1 VAVSGGESRARVRR
15 AKTEA
20 LESAGMMRWLLT
32 YADMITLLLAL
43 FIILFA
49 ISNISAVKF
58 NRLARAISG
67 GFSSTDAINNP
78 PNGGTTGAQRG
89 RTDEANMAS
98 VKAQLDKYI
107 AQQNLKS
114 KVQTRIGKQGLVIT
128 LLSDKTYYDS
138 GSAELRPETKRLL
151 DVVAGQLR
159 NVRNEVRVEGST
171 DNVPIAT
178 AQYPTNWELS
188 AARATGVTRYLV
200 EHERIDPTRISFAGF
215 GQFRPKF
222 ANDSDAHRQQ
232 NRRVDIVI
240 LNGPSTQSSINESNI
255 DNAGSTA
262 NGDGPSAAA
271 SSPDRNAVARSD
283 RGPHATR
290 GGRAARGGAPLE

>member
-1 VAVSGGESRARVRR
+1 MAVSGGESRSRLRR
-15 AKTEA
+15 AGNREA

-58 NRLARAISG
+58 NKLARAIAG

-89 RTDEANMAS
+89 RTEEANMAS

-107 AQQNLKS
+107 AKQNIQS
-114 KVQTRIGKQGLVIT
+114 KVQTRIDKQGLVIT
-128 LLSDKTYYDS
+128 LLSDKAYYDS
-138 GSAELRPETKRLL
+138 GSADLRPETKQLL

-178 AQYPTNWELS
+178 AEYPTNWELS

-200 EHERIDPTRISFAGF
+200 EHDKIVPTRISFAGF
-215 GQFRPKF
+215 GEFRPKF
-222 ANDSDAHRQQ
+222 PNDSDAHRQQ

-240 LNGPSTQSSINESNI
+240 LNGTPTPS
-255 DNAGSTA
+255 
-262 NGDGPSAAA
+262 PAAEA
-271 SSPDRNAVARSD
+271 Q
-283 RGPHATR
+283 
-290 GGRAARGGAPLE
+290 

>member
-1 VAVSGGESRARVRR
+1 MAVSGSESRSRLRR
-15 AKTEA
+15 AKAEA

-49 ISNISAVKF
+49 ISTISAVKF
-58 NRLARAISG
+58 NKLAQAIAG
-67 GFSSTDAINNP
+67 GFSSTDLVNNP
-78 PNGGTTGAQRG
+78 PNGGTTGAQHG
-89 RTDEANMAS
+89 RTDEANMAA

-107 AQQNLKS
+107 AQQSLRS

-178 AQYPTNWELS
+178 AQFPTNWELS

-222 ANDSDAHRQQ
+222 PNDSDAHRQQ

-240 LNGPSTQSSINESNI
+240 LNGNATPS
-255 DNAGSTA
+255 
-262 NGDGPSAAA
+262 PAAEA
-271 SSPDRNAVARSD
+271 Q
-283 RGPHATR
+283 
-290 GGRAARGGAPLE
+290 

>member
-1 VAVSGGESRARVRR
+1 VALSRSESRSRLRR
-15 AKTEA
+15 GSEKEA
-20 LESAGMMRWLLT
+20 MESAGMMRWLLT

-58 NRLARAISG
+58 NKLAHAISG
-67 GFSSTDAINNP
+67 GFDGTSAVNRP
-78 PNGGTTGAQRG
+78 PNGGVTGMQHGHGAA
-89 RTDEANMAS
+89 DANMVA

-107 AQQNLKS
+107 AREHLKS
-114 KVQTRIGKQGLVIT
+114 KVQTRIDKQGLVVT
-128 LLSDKTYYDS
+128 LLSDKAYYDS
-138 GSAELRPETKRLL
+138 GSADLRPESTQLL

-159 NVRNEVRVEGST
+159 SVRNEVRVEGST

-178 AQYPTNWELS
+178 YAYPTNWELS

-200 EHERIDPTRISFAGF
+200 EHAKIVPTRISFAGYGEF
-215 GQFRPKF
+215 HPKY

-240 LNGPSTQSSINESNI
+240 LNG
-255 DNAGSTA
+255 
-262 NGDGPSAAA
+262 AAA
-271 SSPDRNAVARSD
+271 PTPNPEAQ
-283 RGPHATR
+283 
-290 GGRAARGGAPLE
+290 